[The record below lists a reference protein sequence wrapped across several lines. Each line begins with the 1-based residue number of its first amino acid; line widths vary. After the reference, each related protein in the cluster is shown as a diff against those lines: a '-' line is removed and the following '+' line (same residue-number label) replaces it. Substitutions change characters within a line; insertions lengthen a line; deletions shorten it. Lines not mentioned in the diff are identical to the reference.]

1 MCRRKWNGQ
10 KERTGKSDWIQLC
23 FKLAV
28 VMVAHDGSARKRSS
42 GSLVGRVL
50 RR

>member
-1 MCRRKWNGQ
+1 MCRRRWNGQ

-28 VMVAHDGSARKRSS
+28 VMVAHNRSASKRSS
-42 GSLVGRVL
+42 GSLGRRVV
-50 RR
+50 RK